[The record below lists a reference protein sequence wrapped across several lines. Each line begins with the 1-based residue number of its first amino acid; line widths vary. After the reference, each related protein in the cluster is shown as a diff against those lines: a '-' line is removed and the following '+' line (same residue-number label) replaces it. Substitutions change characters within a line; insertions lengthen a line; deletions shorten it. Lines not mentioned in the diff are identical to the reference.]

1 MVEKHI
7 VSGFDKDLESIEA
20 LIMKMGGLVEAS
32 IADATRSFETRDN
45 PLAEEVIARDK
56 MIDQLEAS
64 INAQAARVLAL
75 RSPNAVDLRL
85 ILSVIK
91 VSGNLERIGDYS
103 KNMAKRTG
111 VLLELPEIENAGS
124 SLRRLGREVE
134 LMLKDALDAYIQRDP
149 NLAEQ
154 VILKDRD
161 VDQLYNGMFR
171 QFLTFMMEDPRN
183 ITPGMHLHFIAKNI
197 ERMGD
202 HVTSLAEQV
211 IYFTTAERPQRP
223 HLSSDKTSSDPNL
236 SMKLE

>member
-183 ITPGMHLHFIAKNI
+183 ITAYMHLHFIAKNI

-202 HVTSLAEQV
+202 HVTSICEQV
-211 IYFTTAERPQRP
+211 VFLATGELP
-223 HLSSDKTSSDPNL
+223 SDPRPKGDL
-236 SMKLE
+236 TSLDPDISLRK